1 MCPRE
6 QIVSNTI
13 KMQKTEKKDQLHI
26 KSITYYISI
35 TYLKSITYSRNFHA
49 TYYYNISNHEN
60 EQVLHSCVSC
70 QFAFKSM
77 TEKIL
82 FILQGTLSRVNV
94 LHFLRSMNPRVLDI
108 MIRENVQ
115 LKNKVL
121 QILPVILKRIQ
132 VSVFVFCSYVFTHA
146 SNCSTIF
153 LPELMNFYLF
163 LTKLSSIKSVVIT
176 YDVQYDFFQLT

>member
-13 KMQKTEKKDQLHI
+13 KMQKKEKKDAEP
-26 KSITYYISI
+26 KTNYIFQKFSCNLL
-35 TYLKSITYSRNFHA
+35 LKV
-49 TYYYNISNHEN
+49 
-60 EQVLHSCVSC
+60 QQSCDRC
-70 QFAFKSM
+70 KFALKNM
-77 TEKIL
+77 TDKIL
-82 FILQGTLSRVNV
+82 FDIARNFEQRVNV

-163 LTKLSSIKSVVIT
+163 SQNVVQQSQQSLSIMSVQFAVN
-176 YDVQYDFFQLT
+176 QEPL